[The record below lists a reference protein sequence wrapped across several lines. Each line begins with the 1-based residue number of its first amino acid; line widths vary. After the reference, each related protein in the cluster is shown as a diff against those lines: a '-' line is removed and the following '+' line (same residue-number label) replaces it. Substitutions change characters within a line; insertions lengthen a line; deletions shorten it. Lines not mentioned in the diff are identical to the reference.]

1 MSALLELIL
10 RVIFEFIFA
19 PIFNLFF
26 VLDEDEQKKWKRERD
41 KLPQREQSIGKIF
54 SNSYNIFYIVL
65 LFGGLVSLYQQ
76 IFLETWLLATL
87 TMLGFGLIT
96 ELALLILPR
105 VHKLEDKIQ
114 RIIQVNTGFRQ
125 SGLIIIRLLPLINL
139 TAYIIHLSNTPS

>member
-26 VLDEDEQKKWKRERD
+26 VLDEGEEKQWKRERD
-41 KLPQREQSIGKIF
+41 KLPQREKSIGKLF
-54 SNSYNIFYIVL
+54 SNSYNLFYIIM
-65 LFGGLVSLYQQ
+65 LFWGLISLYQQ
-76 IFLETWLLATL
+76 IFLEKWLLATL
-87 TMLGFGLIT
+87 TMVGFGLIT

-105 VHKLEDKIQ
+105 VLKLEDKIQ